1 MGTVPIPAVFVAADP
16 DRLAR
21 LAHFLHNAVRVEAG
35 YTDPDPTWAGSPGS
49 KSDRDRQWTE
59 PGVEADKTI
68 RAVDTTYA
76 AARLGLIAVTDHAAS
91 LARLITDPDLI
102 GCLAVEAVARSA
114 VETAAR
120 SWWLVEPGLT
130 ARQRVARFLADQLF
144 SAYQAEDMAQRM
156 KWPTGVAGISPG
168 ADEIRAKCDELGLN
182 YDANRAAPTVDGQK
196 RPGSTPLVAAL
207 MRDTIYSASYPL
219 VYALTSATTHGTH
232 FALMRGYVD
241 TGDKHDSESIFDRR
255 LDHRQIEPVCGVV
268 LEAFVATL
276 RRVVRLAG
284 WGWTKVDGY
293 QSPIHN
299 FLYTMPY

>member
-1 MGTVPIPAVFVAADP
+1 VPIPAVFVAVDH
-16 DRLAR
+16 DRLERVAR
-21 LAHFLHNAVRVEAG
+21 FLHNAERVEAG
-35 YTDPDPTWAGSPGS
+35 YTEPDPTWAGSPGS
-49 KSDRDRQWTE
+49 RADRDRQWTE
-59 PGVEADKTI
+59 PGVAVDKTI

-91 LARLITDPDLI
+91 LGRLVTDPDLT

-130 ARQRVARFLADQLF
+130 ARERVSRFLADQLF
-144 SAYQAEDMAQRM
+144 SAYQAEDMARRM
-156 KWPTGVAGISPG
+156 KWPTGVAGISPE
-168 ADEIRAKCDELGLN
+168 AYEIRAKCDELGLK
-182 YDANRAAPTVDGQK
+182 YDANQSAPTVDGQR

-232 FALMRGYVD
+232 FALMRAYVD
-241 TGDKHDSESIFDRR
+241 TGDKHDSEPILDRR

-268 LEAFVATL
+268 LEAFAATL
-276 RRVVRLAG
+276 RRVIRLAG
-284 WGWTKVDGY
+284 WGWTKLDGY
-293 QSPIHN
+293 QLPIHN

>member
-1 MGTVPIPAVFVAADP
+1 MGTVPIPAVFVTIDP
-16 DRLAR
+16 DRLPR
-21 LAHFLHNAVRVEAG
+21 LARFLHSAARVEAG
-35 YTDPDPTWAGSPGS
+35 YTNPDPTWAGSPGS
-49 KSDRDRQWTE
+49 MADRDGRWTA
-59 PGVEADKTI
+59 PGVAADKTI

-91 LARLITDPDLI
+91 LGRLITDPDLT

-144 SAYQAEDMAQRM
+144 SAYRAKDMARRM
-156 KWPTGVAGISPG
+156 NWPTGVAGISPE
-168 ADEIRAKCDELGLN
+168 ANEIKAKCDELGLD
-182 YDANRAAPTVDGQK
+182 YDANQSAPTVDGQR
-196 RPGSTPLVAAL
+196 RPGATPLVAAL
-207 MRDTIYSASYPL
+207 MHDTIYSASYPL

-232 FALMRGYVD
+232 FALMRAYVD
-241 TGDKHDSESIFDRR
+241 SGDKHEGEAILDRR

-268 LEAFVATL
+268 LEAFAATL
-276 RRVVRLAG
+276 RGVVQVAR

-293 QSPIHN
+293 QSPIRN

>member
-1 MGTVPIPAVFVAADP
+1 VPIPADFVAVDS
-16 DRLAR
+16 DRLERLAR
-21 LAHFLHNAVRVEAG
+21 FLRNAAWVEAG
-35 YTDPDPTWAGSPGS
+35 YTEPDPMWAGFPGS
-49 KSDRDRQWTE
+49 RADRDRQWTE
-59 PGVEADKTI
+59 PGVPADKTI
-68 RAVDTTYA
+68 RAVETTYA

-91 LARLITDPDLI
+91 LGRLITDPDLT

-130 ARQRVARFLADQLF
+130 ARERVARFMADQLF
-144 SAYQAEDMAQRM
+144 SAYQAEDLARRM
-156 KWPTGVAGISPG
+156 KWPAGVAGISPE
-168 ADEIRAKCDELGLN
+168 ADEIRTKCDELGLKC
-182 YDANRAAPTVDGQK
+182 DANRSAPTVDGQR

-219 VYALTSATTHGTH
+219 VYSLTSATTHGTH
-232 FALMRGYVD
+232 FALMRAYVD
-241 TGDKHDSESIFDRR
+241 TGDKHDGEPILDRR

-268 LEAFVATL
+268 LEAFAATL
-276 RRVVRLAG
+276 RHVIRLAG